1 MIVGETS
8 GLGEGR
14 PDWLCDIVEESL
26 AAVLKGIDLHGVCL
40 FPAVDM
46 PNWHTGEWLHNG
58 LCDLVE
64 DEGRLKR
71 VPFQPYIDELRRW
84 QKRLNR
90 VTELDEDPFSD
101 PVDLDDIKAAAE
113 HLGMRSDKDWC

>member
-14 PDWLCDIVEESL
+14 PARLCDIVEESL
-26 AAVLKGIDLHGVCL
+26 AAVQKGIDLHGVCL

-46 PNWHTGEWLHNG
+46 PNWHNGEWLRNG

-64 DEGRLKR
+64 ENGRLR
-71 VPFQPYIDELRRW
+71 CVPFRPYIDELRRW
-84 QKRLNR
+84 QKELNR
-90 VTELDEDPFSD
+90 VTELDEDFFSD
-101 PVDLDDIKAAAE
+101 PVDLADIKAAAE
-113 HLGMRSDKDWC
+113 RMQVRSDKDWS

>member
-1 MIVGETS
+1 
-8 GLGEGR
+8 
-14 PDWLCDIVEESL
+14 
-26 AAVLKGIDLHGVCL
+26 
-40 FPAVDM
+40 M
-46 PNWHTGEWLHNG
+46 PNWHSGEWLHNG

-64 DEGRLKR
+64 DEGRLRR
-71 VPFQPYIDELRRW
+71 VPYQPYIDELRRW

-113 HLGMRSDKDWC
+113 RLRMKSDKDWG